1 VTDRADIT
9 PELRTFL
16 KAGDPPDS
24 IALELLLRL
33 RQLAAGAPL
42 RATTK
47 GDTSIGMTIERALGI
62 PPNPSMTPDFKGIE
76 LKSNRRNRPK
86 TRSTLFAQVADWN
99 ISPLKS
105 SAQIVDTYGYVRN
118 EDTKLYCTLSTQVA
132 NSQGLKFELRENDT
146 LLVEFDDKNQLD
158 IAYWPIELLYRR
170 LLSKHGETFWIK
182 ADTEMIAGEEYFSLK
197 SVIHTRNPQP
207 EKFLELLKSGM
218 ITMDHL
224 IKRKGG
230 ISNAHEKGPLFKIKK
245 QVLHELFPE
254 PVDYLLID

>member
-1 VTDRADIT
+1 MNERAEIT
-9 PELRTFL
+9 PELRAFL
-16 KAGDPPDS
+16 KAGDPPES

-33 RQLAAGAPL
+33 RQLAASIPL
-42 RATTK
+42 RATTR

-76 LKSNRRNRPK
+76 LKANRRNRPK
-86 TRSTLFAQVADWN
+86 TRSTLFAQVADWS

-105 SAQIVDTYGYVRN
+105 SAEIVDTYGYERG
-118 EDTKLYCTLSTQVA
+118 DDLKLYCTLSTQVA
-132 NSQGLKFELRENDT
+132 NSQGLKFELRNNDT
-146 LLVEFDDKNQLD
+146 LLVELDELNQRD
-158 IAYWPIELLYRR
+158 IAYWPVELLYRR

-182 ADTEMIAGEEYFSLK
+182 ADTETIDGEEYFSLK
-197 SVIHTRNPQP
+197 SVIHTRNPQT
-207 EKFLELLKSGM
+207 EKFLELLKGGL

-254 PVDYLLID
+254 PVEYLLAD